1 MTGRTVITA
10 LTKAGA
16 CAVTRL
22 RIMVTVLDTVPWIR
36 GTIIAIN
43 MCMVI
48 IVNVQIL
55 EKCTGSGK
63 SKNCVPANCIVV
75 QGKNFCEVTPQEPVS
90 FWAILGL
97 ILLLSVGVTAVVLM
111 LQHWTDSMLDMGRKK

>member
-1 MTGRTVITA
+1 MESGLIGRTVITV

-16 CAVTRL
+16 CAAIRSG
-22 RIMVTVLDTVPWIR
+22 IMVTVLDTAPWIN

-43 MCMVI
+43 TCMVI

-63 SKNCVPANCIVV
+63 SKNCIPSNCIVV
-75 QGKNFCEVTPQEPVS
+75 QGKNFCEVAPQEPVS
-90 FWAILGL
+90 LLAILGL
-97 ILLLSVGVTAVVLM
+97 ILLLSVGVTAFVLM
-111 LQHWTDSMLDMGRKK
+111 LQKMFELD